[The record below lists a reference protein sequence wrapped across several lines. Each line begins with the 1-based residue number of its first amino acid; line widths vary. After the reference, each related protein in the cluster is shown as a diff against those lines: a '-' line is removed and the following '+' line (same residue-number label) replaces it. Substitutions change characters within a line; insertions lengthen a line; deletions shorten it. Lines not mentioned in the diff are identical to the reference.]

1 MSPAKTVVKPTA
13 KTTQRSVALLRGI
26 NVGGKHSVP
35 MKELAALFTKCGCS
49 EVATYIQSGNVVF
62 CTRESSKLDAATIA
76 ARIEMNFGFPVP
88 VILRTADEME
98 AVIRRNPFP
107 KADPDK
113 ERLHVSFLLSE
124 PTAAQIASLDPNR
137 SPGDTFKVLGREIY
151 LLLPN
156 GAGNSKL
163 TNAYFDSKLKTTSTA
178 RNWRTV
184 LKLLEMARA

>member
-1 MSPAKTVVKPTA
+1 MSAAKVIV
-13 KTTQRSVALLRGI
+13 RSVALLRGI

-35 MKELAALFTKCGCS
+35 MKELAALFAKCGCS
-49 EVATYIQSGNVVF
+49 DVATYIQSGNVVF
-62 CTRESSKLDAATIA
+62 CSTENSKLDEALLAS
-76 ARIEMNFGFPVP
+76 RIEKKFGFPVP
-88 VILRTADEME
+88 VVLRTADELE
-98 AVIRRNPFP
+98 AVIHRNPFP

-113 ERLHVSFLLSE
+113 ERMHVSFLASE
-124 PTAAQIASLDPNR
+124 PTAAQISSLDPNR

-184 LKLLEMARA
+184 LKLAEMARA

>member
-1 MSPAKTVVKPTA
+1 MSAAKAVI
-13 KTTQRSVALLRGI
+13 RSVALLRGI

-35 MKELAALFTKCGCS
+35 MKELAALFAKCGCS
-49 EVATYIQSGNVVF
+49 DVATYIQSGNVVF
-62 CTRESSKLDAATIA
+62 CSAETAKLDEAVLAS
-76 ARIEMNFGFPVP
+76 RIEKKFGFPVP
-88 VILRTADEME
+88 VILRTADELE

-113 ERLHVSFLLSE
+113 ERMHVSFLASE

-151 LLLPN
+151 MLLPN

-184 LKLLEMARA
+184 LKLAEMARA

>member
-1 MSPAKTVVKPTA
+1 MGAAKTSA
-13 KTTQRSVALLRGI
+13 KKANRSVALLRGI

-35 MKELAALFTKCGCS
+35 MKELSALFTKCGCS

-62 CTRESSKLDAATIA
+62 CTTASSKLDAAMLAT
-76 ARIEMNFGFPVP
+76 RIEKTFGFPVP
-88 VILRTADEME
+88 VILRTAEELE
-98 AVIRRNPFP
+98 AAVRRNPFP

-113 ERLHVSFLLSE
+113 ERMHVSFLASE

-184 LKLLEMARA
+184 LKLLEMSRA

>member
-1 MSPAKTVVKPTA
+1 MSTAKTVVKPTA

-35 MKELAALFTKCGCS
+35 MTELAALFTKCGCS
-49 EVATYIQSGNVVF
+49 EVTTYIQSGNVVF
-62 CTRESSKLDAATIA
+62 CTSKKLDAATIA

-98 AVIRRNPFP
+98 AVVRRNPFP

-113 ERLHVSFLLSE
+113 ERLHVSFLVSA

-184 LKLLEMARA
+184 LKLLEMARV

>member
-1 MSPAKTVVKPTA
+1 MSTAKTVV
-13 KTTQRSVALLRGI
+13 RSVALLRGI

-35 MKELAALFTKCGCS
+35 MKALAALFVKCGCS
-49 EVATYIQSGNVVF
+49 DVATYIQSGNVVF
-62 CTRESSKLDAATIA
+62 CSAGDAKLDPAMLA
-76 ARIEMNFGFPVP
+76 ARIEKTFGFEVP
-88 VILRTADEME
+88 VILRTADELE

-113 ERLHVSFLLSE
+113 ERMHVSFLASE

-137 SPGDTFKVLGREIY
+137 SPGDTFKVVGREIY

>member
-1 MSPAKTVVKPTA
+1 MSGAK
-13 KTTQRSVALLRGI
+13 QLERSVALLRGI
-26 NVGGKHSVP
+26 NVGGNHSVP

-49 EVATYIQSGNVVF
+49 DVATYIQSGNVVF
-62 CTRESSKLDAATIA
+62 CSAENSKLDAAMLT
-76 ARIEMNFGFPVP
+76 ARIEKTFGFEAP
-88 VILRTADEME
+88 VILRTADELE
-98 AVIRRNPFP
+98 AVVRQNPFP

-113 ERLHVSFLLSE
+113 ERLHVSFLASE
-124 PTAAQIASLDPNR
+124 PSAEKIASLDPNR
-137 SPGDTFKVLGREIY
+137 SKGDTFKVLGREIY

-163 TNAYFDSKLKTTSTA
+163 TNAYFDSKLQTISTA

>member
-1 MSPAKTVVKPTA
+1 MSTAKTVV
-13 KTTQRSVALLRGI
+13 RSVALLRAI

-35 MKELAALFTKCGCS
+35 MKALAALFAKCGCS

-62 CTRESSKLDAATIA
+62 CAAETAKLDEAALA
-76 ARIEMNFGFPVP
+76 SRIEKKFGFPVP
-88 VILRTADEME
+88 VILRTADELE
-98 AVIRRNPFP
+98 AVVRRNPFP
-107 KADPDK
+107 QADPDK
-113 ERLHVSFLLSE
+113 ERMHVSFLASE
-124 PTAAQIASLDPNR
+124 PTAAQVASLDPNR
-137 SPGDTFKVLGREIY
+137 SPGDTFKVVGREIY

>member
-1 MSPAKTVVKPTA
+1 MSDAKAVV
-13 KTTQRSVALLRGI
+13 RSVALLRGI

-35 MKELAALFTKCGCS
+35 MKELAALFAKCGCS
-49 EVATYIQSGNVVF
+49 DVATYIQSGNVVF
-62 CTRESSKLDAATIA
+62 CSTDNSKLDAVLLAS
-76 ARIEMNFGFPVP
+76 RIEKTFGFAVP
-88 VILRTADEME
+88 VILRTANELE
-98 AVIRRNPFP
+98 AIIRRNPFP

-113 ERLHVSFLLSE
+113 ERMHVSFLASE
-124 PTAAQIASLDPNR
+124 PTTAQIASLDPNR

-178 RNWRTV
+178 RNWRTL

>member
-1 MSPAKTVVKPTA
+1 
-13 KTTQRSVALLRGI
+13 
-26 NVGGKHSVP
+26 
-35 MKELAALFTKCGCS
+35 
-49 EVATYIQSGNVVF
+49 
-62 CTRESSKLDAATIA
+62 
-76 ARIEMNFGFPVP
+76 MNFGFPVP

-113 ERLHVSFLLSE
+113 ERLHVSFLVSE

>member
-1 MSPAKTVVKPTA
+1 MSAAKTLK
-13 KTTQRSVALLRGI
+13 RSVALLRGI

-35 MKELAALFTKCGCS
+35 MKDLAALFTRCGCS
-49 EVATYIQSGNVVF
+49 DVVTYIQSGNVVF
-62 CTRESSKLDAATIA
+62 CSAGNSKIDATTLA
-76 ARIEMNFGFPVP
+76 ARIEKTFGFEVP
-88 VILRTADEME
+88 VILRTADELD

-113 ERLHVSFLLSE
+113 ERMHVSFLASE
-124 PTAAQIASLDPNR
+124 PTAEQIASLDPNR
-137 SPGDTFKVLGREIY
+137 SKGDTFKVLNREIY

-163 TNAYFDSKLKTTSTA
+163 TNAYFDSKLKTISTA

-184 LKLLEMARA
+184 IKLLEMARA